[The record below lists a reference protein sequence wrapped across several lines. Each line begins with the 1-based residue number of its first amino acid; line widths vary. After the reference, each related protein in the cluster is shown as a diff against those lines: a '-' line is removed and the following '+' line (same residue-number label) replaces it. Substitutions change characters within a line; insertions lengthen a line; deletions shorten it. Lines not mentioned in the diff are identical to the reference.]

1 MIPKIIHYCW
11 FGRNP
16 KPEFVLKYIQTWH
29 DNMPD
34 YEIKEWNEDNYDITK
49 CQYMADAYKEKK
61 WAFVSDYARVDVIYQ
76 NGGIY
81 LDTDVEVIKNFDDL
95 LQEDLFC
102 GFESRDP
109 LMDKYKMNY
118 EESVN
123 LGLGYGAIKGHKAL
137 KEILDLYNNLSFY
150 NQDGSLNLLACPH
163 YQTKILMKYGLIP
176 NRKTQR
182 FDGGVAFSPE
192 YFCPQ
197 SNLTDE
203 MLYLTSNT
211 YSIHHFSGTWTDTNK
226 YEQRLKNILRKYFGY
241 KYSNIIIKYL
251 FLPVSI
257 FRRINL

>member
-16 KPEFVLKYIQTWH
+16 KPEFVIKYIKTWH
-29 DNMPD
+29 DFMPN

-61 WAFVSDYARVDVIYQ
+61 WAFVSDYARIDVIYQ

-81 LDTDVEVIKNFDDL
+81 LDTDVEVVKNFDDL

-137 KEILDLYNNLSFY
+137 KDILDLYNDLSFY
-150 NQDGSLNLLACPH
+150 NKDGSLNLLACPH
-163 YQTKILMKYGLIP
+163 YQTEILMRYGLIP
-176 NRKTQR
+176 NRQTQR
-182 FDGGVAFSPE
+182 FDGGIAYSPE

-197 SNLTDE
+197 SNITDKMICLTPK
-203 MLYLTSNT
+203 T
-211 YSIHHFSGTWTDTNK
+211 YSIHHFSGTWFNSYPIEMK
-226 YEQRLKNILRKYFGY
+226 LKKILRRYIGY
-241 KYSNIIIKYL
+241 NNANRIAKCL
-251 FLPVSI
+251 FYPFKL
-257 FRRINL
+257 LKK

>member
-11 FGRNP
+11 FGCNP
-16 KPEFVLKYIQTWH
+16 KPNSVLRYIQTWK

-61 WAFVSDYARVDVIYQ
+61 WAFVSDYARIDIIYQ
-76 NGGIY
+76 YGGIY
-81 LDTDVEVIKNFDDL
+81 LDTDVEVVKNFYDL
-95 LQEDLFC
+95 LNEEMFC

-109 LMDKYKMNY
+109 LMDKYKMPY

-137 KEILDLYNNLSFY
+137 KDILELYHGLSFY
-150 NQDGSLNLLACPH
+150 NSDGSLNLVACPR
-163 YQTKILMKYGLIP
+163 YQTEVLKKYGLVP

-182 FDGGVAFSPE
+182 FDGGIAYSPE

-197 SNLTDE
+197 SNMTDE

-211 YSIHHFSGTWTDTNK
+211 YSIHHFSGTWTK
-226 YEQRLKNILRKYFGY
+226 KLKGEVWLKNKLRKVVGY
-241 KYSNIIIKYL
+241 KCANFITRSMFYIVRKISKK
-251 FLPVSI
+251 
-257 FRRINL
+257 